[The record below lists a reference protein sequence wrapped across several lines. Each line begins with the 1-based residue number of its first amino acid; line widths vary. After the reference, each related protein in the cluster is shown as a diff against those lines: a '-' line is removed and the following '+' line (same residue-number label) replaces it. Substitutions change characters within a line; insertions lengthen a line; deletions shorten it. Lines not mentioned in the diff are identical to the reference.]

1 MREAVENIV
10 KDLGTFDASKTSI
23 IGSYKGLKT
32 FAVTQLENF
41 ARCPFKH
48 FVDYGLRPKKVKRF
62 EETPLDVGNLYHEV
76 LAQYVLK
83 IKDAEIN
90 NISQIECETTVEAI
104 VQAVISTH
112 NENVLGAPIKE
123 YDKRVLTDAIKR
135 AAWIVVQQIQSG
147 RYKPQIIEKKLKYL
161 SQIIHSVRRYQ
172 ER

>member
-1 MREAVENIV
+1 MA
-10 KDLGTFDASKTSI
+10 
-23 IGSYKGLKT
+23 
-32 FAVTQLENF
+32 FA
-41 ARCPFKH
+41 
-48 FVDYGLRPKKVKRF
+48 PKKVKRF

-123 YDKRVLTDAIKR
+123 YDKRVLTDAIKEQR
-135 AAWIVVQQIQSG
+135 G
-147 RYKPQIIEKKLKYL
+147 
-161 SQIIHSVRRYQ
+161 
-172 ER
+172 